1 MTNILTWTD
10 TRCTRVVKGFAERSD
25 FDIIADVVV
34 SMELKSMA
42 PLSVMWNMQQIFE
55 TKCERRS
62 NISWTKSIWRIKIK
76 KEGKNAKKLGGG
88 NGLSL
93 YRNKWRAQK
102 IKKILKGKKNYL
114 KKSYVSLFLTRERA
128 IERGKNSLLQEKKKE
143 EKNDG
148 RIKEKKTIFFR
159 DTEDKRKQNK

>member
-1 MTNILTWTD
+1 
-10 TRCTRVVKGFAERSD
+10 
-25 FDIIADVVV
+25 
-34 SMELKSMA
+34 
-42 PLSVMWNMQQIFE
+42 MQQIFE

-114 KKSYVSLFLTRERA
+114 KKSYVSLFLTRERE
-128 IERGKNSLLQEKKKE
+128 IERGENSWLKTKKKE
-143 EKNDG
+143 GKKKDDG
-148 RIKEKKTIFFR
+148 RIKEKKTILFFWR
-159 DTEDKRKQNK
+159 QKPKQKKTNKNNNIINTE